1 MRLKNKVAIVTG
13 GASGF
18 GEGIAI
24 RFAKEGCKV
33 VINDINK
40 PGGEVVAKNVRS
52 NGGEAIFVEGDI
64 STNDGWNVLVSR
76 TLEEYQSFNI
86 VVNNAGFTHKNQS
99 MFTVPEEEFDRIY
112 SVNVKSLYWSVKN
125 VTPVLEN
132 SDGAVMITVA
142 SVAGIRPRPG
152 LTWYNGSKAAAII
165 TSRSM
170 AVELA
175 PKKIRVN
182 VINPVMGETAMLE
195 DFMGMEDTP
204 ENREKFLS
212 TIPLGRLA
220 RASDVANAAL
230 YLASDEA
237 ELITGACIEV
247 DGGRTI

>member
-1 MRLKNKVAIVTG
+1 
-13 GASGF
+13 
-18 GEGIAI
+18 
-24 RFAKEGCKV
+24 
-33 VINDINK
+33 
-40 PGGEVVAKNVRS
+40 
-52 NGGEAIFVEGDI
+52 
-64 STNDGWNVLVSR
+64 
-76 TLEEYQSFNI
+76 
-86 VVNNAGFTHKNQS
+86 
-99 MFTVPEEEFDRIY
+99 
-112 SVNVKSLYWSVKN
+112 
-125 VTPVLEN
+125 
-132 SDGAVMITVA
+132 MITVA

-152 LTWYNGSKAAAII
+152 LTWYNGSKAAAIT

-182 VINPVMGETAMLE
+182 IINPVMGETAMLE
-195 DFMGMEDTP
+195 DFMGMPDTP
-204 ENREKFLS
+204 DNRKKFLD

>member
-1 MRLKNKVAIVTG
+1 MAPILEK
-13 GASGF
+13 
-18 GEGIAI
+18 
-24 RFAKEGCKV
+24 
-33 VINDINK
+33 
-40 PGGEVVAKNVRS
+40 S
-52 NGGEAIFVEGDI
+52 NGG
-64 STNDGWNVLVSR
+64 
-76 TLEEYQSFNI
+76 
-86 VVNNAGFTHKNQS
+86 
-99 MFTVPEEEFDRIY
+99 
-112 SVNVKSLYWSVKN
+112 
-125 VTPVLEN
+125 
-132 SDGAVMITVA
+132 VMITVA